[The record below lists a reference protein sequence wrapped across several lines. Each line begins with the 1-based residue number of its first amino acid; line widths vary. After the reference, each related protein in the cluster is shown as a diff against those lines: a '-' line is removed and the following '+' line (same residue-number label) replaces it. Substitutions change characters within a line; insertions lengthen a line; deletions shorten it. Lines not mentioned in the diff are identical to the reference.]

1 MDARVKAIV
10 AHITIIGWVIAVVMN
25 SNEKEE
31 YTSFYL
37 RQTLG
42 IHLVSMLISWIPV
55 IGWFLGIVVFAFW
68 LLSFIYTIQGDMKV
82 IPFGEYFQDWF
93 KAL

>member
-1 MDARVKAIV
+1 MDEKTKAII
-10 AHITIIGWVIAVVMN
+10 AHITPIGWIIALIMN
-25 SNEKEE
+25 STDKHE

-42 IHLVSMLISWIPV
+42 IYLVAIVINIIPI
-55 IGWFLGIVVFAFW
+55 IGWILSVVVFAFW
-68 LLSFIYTIQGDMKV
+68 LLSLIYAVQGDKKV

-93 KAL
+93 KSF

>member
-1 MDARVKAIV
+1 MDAKTKAIL
-10 AHITIIGWVIAVVMN
+10 AHITIIGWIVALIIN
-25 SNEKEE
+25 SNQKEE
-31 YTSFYL
+31 HASFYL

-42 IHLVSMLISWIPV
+42 IYLAFMVVSWIPV
-55 IGWFLGIVVFAFW
+55 VNIFGWLIIFAFW
-68 LLSFIYTIQGDMKV
+68 LLSFVYALQGDQKV